1 MLAKPEASTRNGSAQ
16 PSGCVERP
24 MTTIESRKKDHL
36 ELTARGDVGFRALG
50 TLLSDVQL
58 VHDALP
64 ELHRDEVDL
73 SCTILGKRLR
83 APILIAGMTGG
94 TEHAGKINR
103 DLAAI
108 AESRGYAMGFG
119 SQRPMLV
126 NEAAVESYSVRDV
139 APTALLLGNIGAVQ
153 AAALEPR
160 AVGQLVHA
168 VGADALC
175 VHLNPA
181 MEVVQPEGDK
191 DFRGCLSQIARLAA
205 ELPFPVIAKETGCGI
220 SFSAAQRLAAAGVEH
235 VDVSGAGGTSW
246 VGVETL
252 RARDEGR
259 ALGELFWDWGIPT
272 AASVLATHRVGFRTV
287 FATGGL
293 KTGLDV
299 ARAIVLGASA
309 GGLARPVIQAYYDGG
324 SDAVVRYLVQVER
337 ELRTA
342 MLLVGAGNLAQL
354 QKVPRM
360 LTGGLRDWDAL
371 WANAGQGVAATT
383 RRQS

>member
-1 MLAKPEASTRNGSAQ
+1 
-16 PSGCVERP
+16 
-24 MTTIESRKKDHL
+24 MTGIESRKQDHL
-36 ELTARGDVGFRALG
+36 ELTARGDVGFRTQG
-50 TLLSDVQL
+50 TLFSDVQL

-64 ELHRDEVDL
+64 ELHLDEVDL
-73 SCTILGKRLR
+73 SCTVLGKRLR

-103 DLAAI
+103 DLAKI
-108 AESRGYAMGFG
+108 AETRGYAMGFG

-126 NEAAVESYSVRDV
+126 NAAAVETYKVRDV
-139 APTALLLGNIGAVQ
+139 APNVLLLGNVGAVQ
-153 AAALEPR
+153 ATALEPS
-160 AVGQLVHA
+160 AVLELVQA

-191 DFRGCLSQIARLAA
+191 DFRGCLPQIARLAA
-205 ELPFPVIAKETGCGI
+205 ELPFPVVAKETGCGL
-220 SFSAAQRLAAAGVEH
+220 SLSVAQRLAAAGVEH
-235 VDVSGAGGTSW
+235 LDVSGAGGTSW

-252 RARDEGR
+252 RAEGDGR

-272 AASVLATHRVGFRTV
+272 AASLLATHRVGFRTV

-299 ARAIVLGASA
+299 ARAIVLGATA

-324 SDAVVRYLVQVER
+324 PDAVERYLQQVER

-354 QKVPRM
+354 QKVPR
-360 LTGGLRDWDAL
+360 LIGGSLRDWDAL
-371 WANAGQGVAATT
+371 WANAERTAVGRTNSALATSG
-383 RRQS
+383 RHS

>member
-1 MLAKPEASTRNGSAQ
+1 
-16 PSGCVERP
+16 
-24 MTTIESRKKDHL
+24 MTGIESRKTDHL
-36 ELTARGDVGFRALG
+36 ELTARGDVGFRNQG
-50 TLLSDVQL
+50 TLLENVHL

-64 ELHRDEVDL
+64 ELHLDEVDL

-94 TEHAGKINR
+94 TDQAGQINR
-103 DLAAI
+103 DLARI
-108 AESRGYAMGFG
+108 AEARGYAMGFG
-119 SQRPMLV
+119 SQRPMLL
-126 NEAAVESYSVRDV
+126 NRSAIASYSVRDV
-139 APTALLLGNIGAVQ
+139 APGILLLGNIGAVQ
-153 AAALEPR
+153 ATALQPSVLEELGQS
-160 AVGQLVHA
+160 VGV
-168 VGADALC
+168 DALC

-191 DFRGCLSQIARLAA
+191 DFRGCLPQIAKLAS
-205 ELPFPVIAKETGCGI
+205 ELPFPVIAKETGCGL
-220 SFSAAQRLAAAGVEH
+220 SLSAARRLAAAGVEH

-272 AASVLATHRVGFRTV
+272 AASVLAVSRVGFRTI

-293 KTGLDV
+293 KSGLDIAKAV
-299 ARAIVLGASA
+299 VLGASA

-324 SDAVVRYLVQVER
+324 ADAVTRYLARVER

-342 MLLVGAGNLAQL
+342 MLLVGAANVAQL
-354 QKVPRM
+354 RKVPR
-360 LTGGLRDWDAL
+360 LLSGSLAEWESL
-371 WANAGQGVAATT
+371 WERSRND
-383 RRQS
+383 R